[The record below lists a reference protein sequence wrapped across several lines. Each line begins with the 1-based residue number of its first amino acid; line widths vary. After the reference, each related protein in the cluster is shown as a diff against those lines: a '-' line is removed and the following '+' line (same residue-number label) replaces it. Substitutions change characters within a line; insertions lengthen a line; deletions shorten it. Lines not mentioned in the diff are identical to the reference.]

1 MATPEQNQKMDV
13 PTQVFESFLVAL
25 EKEGVDQEIVQRLKK
40 ALIGE
45 GKFSDKQLKSALFPD
60 EVGP

>member
-1 MATPEQNQKMDV
+1 MSSPEQTPQADV
-13 PTQVFESFLVAL
+13 PVQVFESFLVAL

-40 ALIGE
+40 TLIAE
-45 GKFSDKQLKSALFPD
+45 GKFSDKHLKSALFPE